1 MYEKS
6 EHASFRARHACLCHF
21 LGGYMSSVLSTVFTG
36 ITLPNPFLL
45 ASAPPTTTPD
55 MIMRAFEAGWG
66 GAVIKTITQKENPTH
81 TNVTPRIQAV
91 RHQGR
96 MLGFANNEL
105 GTMKHVDEWLEGIA
119 RIKARFPQ
127 HALVASLLYG
137 GTPLE
142 DQWRAV
148 AAQCQQA
155 GADALELNF
164 SCPHGCSEEG
174 GGASIAENI
183 DFMRQVLGWVRQS
196 STLPLWVKLPAM
208 CSLEKAARVCE
219 AEGAQAVT
227 VINTISSLPG
237 IDINTSRP
245 VLAVNGQGA
254 FGGLSGPA
262 IKTIALRCVVQ
273 VRKGC
278 GLPVVGVG
286 GIDNWQDA
294 AEFLL
299 AGAGALQ
306 VCSAVMHRGYS
317 IIDDLRRG
325 LEQWLETRSFSSLD
339 EAVGQALPHMVA
351 HQDLSRQWRVHAHLH
366 PDTCTRCGACFTSC
380 RDSGYQAITW
390 EKRNV
395 PVVDKEQCS
404 GCGLCAQVCP
414 AGSMGMMP

>member
-1 MYEKS
+1 
-6 EHASFRARHACLCHF
+6 
-21 LGGYMSSVLSTVFTG
+21 MSSALSTVFTG
-36 ITLPNPFLL
+36 ITLANPFLL
-45 ASAPPTTTPD
+45 ASAPPTTNPD

-66 GAVIKTITQKENPTH
+66 GAVIKTIAQEEHSPL

-91 RHQGR
+91 RHRGR
-96 MLGFANNEL
+96 MLGFVNNEL

-127 HALVASLLYG
+127 HALVASILYG
-137 GTPLE
+137 GTPQE
-142 DQWRAV
+142 AQWRAV
-148 AAQCQQA
+148 ASQCQQA

-164 SCPHGCSEEG
+164 SCPHGCAEKG
-174 GGASIAENI
+174 GGASIAEDA

-196 STLPLWVKLPAM
+196 STLPLWVKLPAL
-208 CSLEKAARVCE
+208 CSLEMASRLCE
-219 AEGAQAVT
+219 AEGAQAIT
-227 VINTISSLPG
+227 LINTIPSLAG
-237 IDINTSRP
+237 IDIHTSRP
-245 VLAVNGQGA
+245 VLAVKGQGA

-306 VCSAVMHRGYS
+306 VCSAVMHRGYG
-317 IIDDLRRG
+317 IIDEMCQG
-325 LEQWLETRSFSSLD
+325 LEQWLKARSFASLD

-351 HQDLSRQWRVHAHLH
+351 HQHLSRQWRVYAQVN
-366 PDTCTRCGACFTSC
+366 PDTCKRCGICVTSC
-380 RDSGYQAITW
+380 RDSGYQAIADDATHM
-390 EKRNV
+390 
-395 PVVDKEQCS
+395 PVVDRKQCS

-414 AGSMGMMP
+414 TGSMTMTP